1 MVADYK
7 TTLESLSHKDLLRV
21 IEITP
26 ALVER
31 MEVHLAGAK
40 HSPDFSGPDGHF
52 EDGSHVEVKTQK
64 YTGNYTL
71 RGRGK
76 FGAPSTDLHKR
87 KITSDELIIVTGFD
101 EDGKV
106 YYRFTFTFDAVK
118 EGYKAAAARK
128 CHNYDF
134 LPLHYVNHPSFK
146 VEYIAPKDFLKSNAH
161 IFQPKFLRFLMFL
174 HKHNYKQPTKFY

>member
-7 TTLESLSHKDLLRV
+7 TTLQTLSHKDLLRV

-40 HSPDFSGPDGHF
+40 HSPDHSGPDGYF

-76 FGAPSTDLHKR
+76 FGAPSSDLHER
-87 KITSDELIIVTGFD
+87 KIDSDELIIVTGFD
-101 EDGKV
+101 EAGKV

-118 EGYKAAAARK
+118 EGYATSAARK
-128 CHNYDF
+128 QHNFDF
-134 LPLHYVNHPSFK
+134 LPCHYTTHHSFT
-146 VEYIAPKDFLKSNAH
+146 VEYIAPVSVLDANTH
-161 IFQPKFLRFLMFL
+161 IFQPKFLQFLRFLHENNL
-174 HKHNYKQPTKFY
+174 TQPTNFY